1 MMTAMSIM
9 VPRAGVAADRIDEV
23 LKTEASVQDV
33 KKPETLKEHKG
44 VLEFSHVD
52 FKYPGAEHNVLSDID
67 FKVEPG
73 KTTAIIG
80 STGCGKSTLVNLIPR
95 FYDVTGG
102 QITLD
107 GKDIR
112 RISMEELRE
121 EIGFVPQK
129 GVLFSGTIA
138 STLRFGKAD
147 ATDEDIKEAAEIAQ
161 ATEFIETKKEKYNS
175 PIAQGGS
182 NVSGGQK
189 QRLCIARALL
199 KKPQIL
205 ILDDSTSAV
214 DTATDAKIRSVFA
227 KKIPDTTKI
236 IIAQRISSVQD
247 ADRILVLDDGK
258 INGFDTHENLLKT
271 NEIYQEIYNTQVKGG
286 GDFDQTGGAK

>member
-1 MMTAMSIM
+1 M
-9 VPRAGVAADRIDEV
+9 
-23 LKTEASVQDV
+23 

-112 RISMEELRE
+112 RISMAVSYTHLDVYKRQPLRMP
-121 EIGFVPQK
+121 F
-129 GVLFSGTIA
+129 FW
-138 STLRFGKAD
+138 
-147 ATDEDIKEAAEIAQ
+147 
-161 ATEFIETKKEKYNS
+161 
-175 PIAQGGS
+175 
-182 NVSGGQK
+182 
-189 QRLCIARALL
+189 
-199 KKPQIL
+199 
-205 ILDDSTSAV
+205 
-214 DTATDAKIRSVFA
+214 
-227 KKIPDTTKI
+227 I
-236 IIAQRISSVQD
+236 II
-247 ADRILVLDDGK
+247 L
-258 INGFDTHENLLKT
+258 
-271 NEIYQEIYNTQVKGG
+271 
-286 GDFDQTGGAK
+286 